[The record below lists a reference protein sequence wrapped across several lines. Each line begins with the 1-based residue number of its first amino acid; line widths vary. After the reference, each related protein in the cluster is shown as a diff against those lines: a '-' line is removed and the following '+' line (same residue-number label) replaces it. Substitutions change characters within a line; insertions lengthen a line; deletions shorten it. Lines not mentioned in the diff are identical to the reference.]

1 MNYADGDANGLYA
14 MRSEDGTLIRTGIY
28 VDSEEENHWIEPS
41 FAPPGLTMEG
51 KYSKGLRQGEWTS
64 SDKTGQVISRGP
76 FLNDEPHGQWTYWY
90 RNGFTAEG
98 AYEHGERIG
107 PWTARDPQ
115 GNITTV
121 DYKAREQ

>member
-1 MNYADGDANGLYA
+1 
-14 MRSEDGTLIRTGIY
+14 MRTATRTASMRC
-28 VDSEEENHWIEPS
+28 V
-41 FAPPGLTMEG
+41 L
-51 KYSKGLRQGEWTS
+51 
-64 SDKTGQVISRGP
+64 KTGQVISRGP